1 MAGFVV
7 LFVIGGVSGVVTA
20 VVPFDWQVTDTYFVV
35 AHLHYVLIGIN
46 VFPVIGGI
54 YYWFPK
60 MTGRM
65 MDERLGKTSF
75 WLMFVGAIAGFFPM
89 HIVGLLGMPR
99 RIYTYP
105 PHLGWDGWNL
115 VETIGVYIFALGVVA
130 FIVNVIWSLRRGE
143 AAGPNPWDAPT
154 LEWSTSSPPPP
165 YNFAVIPTVR
175 SRHPL
180 WEDRLREEGE
190 ASSIDRGLALDRDGR
205 RTVATTPLD
214 SEPFGV
220 FQMPSDSIWPLSV
233 AVSLLILFF
242 GLLGH
247 RTWGLAIAGAVL
259 LLFSAIGW
267 MWPTTT
273 TPNPKEL

>member
-1 MAGFVV
+1 
-7 LFVIGGVSGVVTA
+7 
-20 VVPFDWQVTDTYFVV
+20 
-35 AHLHYVLIGIN
+35 
-46 VFPVIGGI
+46 
-54 YYWFPK
+54 
-60 MTGRM
+60 
-65 MDERLGKTSF
+65 
-75 WLMFVGAIAGFFPM
+75 
-89 HIVGLLGMPR
+89 
-99 RIYTYP
+99 
-105 PHLGWDGWNL
+105 
-115 VETIGVYIFALGVVA
+115 VYIFALGVVA